1 MIHIGKPALL
11 YDSTNPDWVPT
22 EEMGY
27 NSSQAPDQQR
37 YVRLENRKRRRLSN
51 TQNEVE
57 GQESGVG
64 CQATVFVAECGTQT
78 DQNLVQENEQLKRDN
93 QCLRNEVA
101 ELKRRINGLC
111 YSEEYLKK
119 NENKLMFY
127 TG

>member
-22 EEMGY
+22 KEMGY
-27 NSSQAPDQQR
+27 KSSQAPDQQR

-51 TQNEVE
+51 IQNEVE
-57 GQESGVG
+57 EQEGGVG

-93 QCLRNEVA
+93 QCL
-101 ELKRRINGLC
+101 
-111 YSEEYLKK
+111 
-119 NENKLMFY
+119 
-127 TG
+127 